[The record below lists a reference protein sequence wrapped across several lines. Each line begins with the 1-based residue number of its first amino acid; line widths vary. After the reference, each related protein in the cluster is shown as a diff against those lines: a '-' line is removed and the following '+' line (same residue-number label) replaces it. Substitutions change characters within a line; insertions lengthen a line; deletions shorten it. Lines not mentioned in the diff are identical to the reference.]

1 MNLVHSLAKM
11 KKRRIM
17 VLSAGGPHAGVQCLY
32 LLVQPSGWEVRAHAF
47 VPYPPALKELLT
59 QFREQGT
66 TTAGL
71 EELAALDRKV
81 TLFLGECA
89 EALLSRLPGFRRRTD
104 LVCVNR
110 PVLWKG
116 PVEEGRDDG
125 EWPLEPGSVTELSSR
140 LSAPVLTDFTRASY
154 SFESAVGLPLQ
165 AGVLSLSR
173 GLGAPLALINIG
185 LLSRALLTD
194 SAGTAILV
202 DRQLAPGTLLM
213 NLAAREWCPDGFDRD
228 GTFAGQGTADDEC
241 ADKLC
246 RALDEMGAP
255 EKNATR
261 QDFSVLLDH
270 ASLQGKEPHDKLAT
284 LTAMNARSLYLFLK
298 SVHEDLV
305 SLGTLWVSGGGSH
318 NLTLLEYLQ
327 AYFDPVSVRRVET
340 LGFPPEALVPAA
352 LGLSVNAYLDG
363 RPVWFTADM
372 PPRPESLGT
381 WVLA

>member
-1 MNLVHSLAKM
+1 
-11 KKRRIM
+11 
-17 VLSAGGPHAGVQCLY
+17 
-32 LLVQPSGWEVRAHAF
+32 
-47 VPYPPALKELLT
+47 
-59 QFREQGT
+59 
-66 TTAGL
+66 
-71 EELAALDRKV
+71 
-81 TLFLGECA
+81 
-89 EALLSRLPGFRRRTD
+89 
-104 LVCVNR
+104 VCVNR

-185 LLSRALLTD
+185 LLSRAFLTD

-255 EKNATR
+255 ETNATR

>member
-47 VPYPPALKELLT
+47 VPYPPAVKELLT

-125 EWPLEPGSVTELSSR
+125 EWSLEPGSVTELSAR

-165 AGVLSLSR
+165 AGLLSLSR

-185 LLSRALLTD
+185 LLSRAFLTD
-194 SAGTAILV
+194 STGTAILV

-228 GTFAGQGTADDEC
+228 GTFAGQGRADDEC

-255 EKNATR
+255 ETSATR